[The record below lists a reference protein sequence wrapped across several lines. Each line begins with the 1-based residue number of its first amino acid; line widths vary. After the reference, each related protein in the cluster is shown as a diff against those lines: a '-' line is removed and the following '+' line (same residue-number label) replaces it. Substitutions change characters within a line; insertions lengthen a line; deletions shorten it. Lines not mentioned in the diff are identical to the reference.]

1 MSVASAFCNTQ
12 SALCCTG
19 FQMGKVDVVVTC
31 LTVLCAALCSSE
43 DLSLQAVVSKRNH
56 LSLAGDEENGRGPLN
71 IHRAEAQW
79 MEMSKRGWKK
89 REGGGAKKNTDW
101 NRMQNCG
108 IELAAWQWKQ
118 LILQMLIMRMVWGH
132 RVSEAEDLRP
142 LADCLQT
149 HLHVELE
156 KIYTGYGV
164 VYITGCAGKC
174 GWFQH
179 DNDSVFGCFGKKEAS
194 LYKLAH
200 SRFCGIF
207 TAGLK
212 ARKSVPGYYSP
223 PLSTPTFLATFNVSC
238 WSQPSCFPHQSK
250 LSLNAIRPVRLV
262 SLLAADRMPDSLL
275 RLEQNNAGKDIL
287 SFSWSPR
294 VPKKRGCSE
303 KWVLGLPLVPLHLTH
318 PLTHSPP
325 PVAAL
330 N

>member
-1 MSVASAFCNTQ
+1 
-12 SALCCTG
+12 
-19 FQMGKVDVVVTC
+19 
-31 LTVLCAALCSSE
+31 
-43 DLSLQAVVSKRNH
+43 
-56 LSLAGDEENGRGPLN
+56 
-71 IHRAEAQW
+71 
-79 MEMSKRGWKK
+79 
-89 REGGGAKKNTDW
+89 
-101 NRMQNCG
+101 
-108 IELAAWQWKQ
+108 
-118 LILQMLIMRMVWGH
+118 MRMVWGH

-149 HLHVELE
+149 HLHVEPE
-156 KIYTGYGV
+156 EMYTGYGV

-179 DNDSVFGCFGKKEAS
+179 DNDSVFGCFGKKEAY
-194 LYKLAH
+194 LIKWAH
-200 SRFCGIF
+200 SSFCGIF
-207 TAGLK
+207 TSRLK
-212 ARKSVPGYYSP
+212 ALKSVLDYYSP

-238 WSQPSCFPHQSK
+238 WSQLSCFPHWSK

-318 PLTHSPP
+318 PLTPARRCAKLELPIFPLSHSPSLSLASSLSFTP
-325 PVAAL
+325 EVTGERNKRRCQLTTPLQSDKFWWKCLAAAKIRFSWREGGREGGREGEREGER
-330 N
+330 